1 MSRSFREAQEP
12 GSGSVPW
19 PIRYPHR
26 ATIEDVNKDDLQ
38 AAGLPSLAN
47 VHLRHMRQ
55 LFLTVV
61 TGGFVVLVP
70 WIVYLALALPDHHPE
85 NAWNAAWVGFDV
97 LLLLGLLVT
106 TWGAWRRRQ
115 FVVVA
120 CVFTA
125 TLLICD
131 AWFDISLDWG
141 TSDETASLLS
151 AFFAELP
158 LAGYLFYAAMRIIRM
173 TFRSALLIAGH
184 PGPLPSFRKLSLGG
198 LNELLKT
205 VDAARE
211 KA

>member
-1 MSRSFREAQEP
+1 
-12 GSGSVPW
+12 
-19 PIRYPHR
+19 
-26 ATIEDVNKDDLQ
+26 VNQDDLR
-38 AAGLPSLAN
+38 AAGLPSLNNA
-47 VHLRHMRQ
+47 HLRHMRQ
-55 LFLTVV
+55 LFLIVV

-106 TWGAWRRRQ
+106 TWGAWRKRQ

-120 CVFTA
+120 CVFTG

-151 AFFAELP
+151 AFLVELP
-158 LAGYLFYAAMRIIRM
+158 LAAYLFHAAVRIVRM
-173 TFRSALLIAGH
+173 TVRSALSIAGY
-184 PGPLPSFRKLSLGG
+184 PGPVPGFHKLSIGG
-198 LNELLKT
+198 LSELLKSLEAGRDKPRT
-205 VDAARE
+205 DHVQ
-211 KA
+211 